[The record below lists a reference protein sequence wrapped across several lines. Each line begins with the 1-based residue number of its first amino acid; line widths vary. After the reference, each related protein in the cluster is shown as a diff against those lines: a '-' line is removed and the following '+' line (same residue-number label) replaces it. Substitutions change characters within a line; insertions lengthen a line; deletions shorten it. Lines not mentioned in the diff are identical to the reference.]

1 MSATWP
7 EFCWNC
13 GTALEQHPRAGRPKL
28 VCGHP
33 LCVNVRRYWRRY
45 GRRPPEV
52 WFEKWAVRMGWM
64 KPRKLPGRMRK
75 MARQTDFLVPA
86 DSVAEDARA

>member
-13 GTALEQHPRAGRPKL
+13 GTELEQHQHAGRPKM
-28 VCGHP
+28 VCGHL

-45 GRRPPEV
+45 GRRPPPV
-52 WFEKWAVRMGWM
+52 WFEKWAVRMGWA
-64 KPRKLPGRMRK
+64 KPRPIKLPKRLRD
-75 MARQTDFLVPA
+75 MARPEQLGLPQTG
-86 DSVAEDARA
+86 